1 MAGESDT
8 QAAAARR
15 GDEGDRRRSRP
26 ASGGG
31 DAQVA
36 AAYQGGG
43 RGATGGDRGP
53 RAAGDGATRRRLQP
67 AKVAEGTS
75 RRGPHGSGRKQHTG
89 DRRRG
94 APQCLSDT
102 TCAGADRRGPYRR
115 KERATA
121 DAGGGHPLAGRRS
134 TPPPGAPPRPGK
146 GAPPTPALAGWH
158 GVHPPPGAAPRPGNG
173 AAPAARLGR
182 VRPLYYGPQQGGG
195 RPGVRRGRGDRLRGR
210 DDEPLRC
217 RRRASSAPPD
227 DGG

>member
-1 MAGESDT
+1 MPPPR
-8 QAAAARR
+8 RR
-15 GDEGDRRRSRP
+15 GG
-26 ASGGG
+26 
-31 DAQVA
+31 A
-36 AAYQGGG
+36 A
-43 RGATGGDRGP
+43 GGDRGP

-134 TPPPGAPPRPGK
+134 TPPGAPPRPGK
-146 GAPPTPALAGWH
+146 GAPPTPALAREAPLSSGEKE
-158 GVHPPPGAAPRPGNG
+158 GGGDRACDGGGATALGDVMTSRLGAEGAPPPPRPMTGG
-173 AAPAARLGR
+173 RILARGPARPSAPALPGE
-182 VRPLYYGPQQGGG
+182 GGG
-195 RPGVRRGRGDRLRGR
+195 EASRRIGAPGGR
-210 DDEPLRC
+210 
-217 RRRASSAPPD
+217 A
-227 DGG
+227 